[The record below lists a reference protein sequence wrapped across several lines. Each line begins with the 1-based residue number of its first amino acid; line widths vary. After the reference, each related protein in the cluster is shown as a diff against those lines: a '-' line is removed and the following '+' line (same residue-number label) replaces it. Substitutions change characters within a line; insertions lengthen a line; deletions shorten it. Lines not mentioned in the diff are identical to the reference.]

1 MCREE
6 VDQLAGADIVVM
18 PLLETLGGARRHVGP
33 AAAAILGETPIM
45 SPAAKGAAGLM
56 LAGNFVPL

>member
-6 VDQLAGADIVVM
+6 VDQLAGGDVVVT
-18 PLLETLGGARRHVGP
+18 PLLKTLGGARHHVGP
-33 AAAAILGETPIM
+33 AAAAILGETPVI